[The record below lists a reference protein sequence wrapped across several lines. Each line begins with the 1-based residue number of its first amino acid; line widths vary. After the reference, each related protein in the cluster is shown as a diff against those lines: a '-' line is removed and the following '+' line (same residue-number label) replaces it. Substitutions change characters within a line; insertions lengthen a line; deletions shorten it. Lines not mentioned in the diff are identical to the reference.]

1 MTSRTSS
8 GMSTQVLVLT
18 SPEMWTW
25 PVVIIVS
32 TATRLC
38 GSSLS
43 MASRTA
49 SLIWS
54 AILSGCPSVTDSD
67 VNKRR
72 DMRLPGAVFG
82 AGRAVDYARSL
93 SVEQA
98 EPHHHEVPHDVAQ
111 RVLAAERHL
120 GRAAVR
126 AEHDRCVV
134 RGVECTTL
142 ADLVDDE
149 QVAPLGGE
157 LGPAVGQRIVGLGG
171 ETDHDLSGTS
181 PIDRDLRE
189 DVR

>member
-8 GMSTQVLVLT
+8 GMSTHVLVLT

-32 TATRLC
+32 TATRLS

-72 DMRLPGAVFG
+72 DMGLPGAALG
-82 AGRAVDYARSL
+82 GGRAVDDAGSL
-93 SVEQA
+93 SGEGREPRHHKV
-98 EPHHHEVPHDVAQ
+98 PHHVAQ
-111 RVLAAERHL
+111 RVLAPERPL
-120 GRAAVR
+120 GRTAVR
-126 AEHDRCVV
+126 AEHHR
-134 RGVECTTL
+134 
-142 ADLVDDE
+142 
-149 QVAPLGGE
+149 
-157 LGPAVGQRIVGLGG
+157 
-171 ETDHDLSGTS
+171 
-181 PIDRDLRE
+181 
-189 DVR
+189 

>member
-8 GMSTQVLVLT
+8 GMSTHVLVLT

-72 DMRLPGAVFG
+72 DMRLPGAVLG
-82 AGRAVDYARSL
+82 AGRAVDNAGSL
-93 SVEQA
+93 SVDGC
-98 EPHHHEVPHDVAQ
+98 EPRHHEVPHNIAQ

-120 GRAAVR
+120 GRAAVG
-126 AEHDRCVV
+126 AEHHGCVV
-134 RGVECTTL
+134 RGVERSALTH
-142 ADLVDDE
+142 LVDDE
-149 QVAPLGGE
+149 QVAALGAE
-157 LGPAVGQRIVGLGG
+157 LGPAVG
-171 ETDHDLSGTS
+171 
-181 PIDRDLRE
+181 
-189 DVR
+189 

>member
-1 MTSRTSS
+1 IPRMTSRTSS
-8 GMSTQVLVLT
+8 GMSTHVLVLT

-32 TATRLC
+32 TATRLS

-72 DMRLPGAVFG
+72 DMGLPGAVLG
-82 AGRAVDYARSL
+82 AGRAVDNGGSL
-93 SVEQA
+93 SVEGR
-98 EPHHHEVPHDVAQ
+98 EPRHHEVPHDVAQ
-111 RVLAAERHL
+111 RVLAAKRHI

-126 AEHDRCVV
+126 AEDHRGVV
-134 RGVECTTL
+134 RGVECAPL
-142 ADLVDDE
+142 ADLVDDQ
-149 QVAPLGGE
+149 QVTPFGGE
-157 LGPAVGQRIVGLGG
+157 LGPAVGQRILGLGS
-171 ETDHDLSGTS
+171 EADHDLPGTS
-181 PIDRDLRE
+181 PIGGNLR
-189 DVR
+189 

>member
-8 GMSTQVLVLT
+8 GMSTHVLVLT

-32 TATRLC
+32 TATRLS

-72 DMRLPGAVFG
+72 DMGLPGAALG
-82 AGRAVDYARSL
+82 AGRAVDSGGSL
-93 SVEQA
+93 SGEGR
-98 EPHHHEVPHDVAQ
+98 EPRHHEGPHDLPHRLPAAQ
-111 RVLAAERHL
+111 RRI
-120 GRAAVR
+120 GRAAR
-126 AEHDRCVV
+126 PP
-134 RGVECTTL
+134 
-142 ADLVDDE
+142 
-149 QVAPLGGE
+149 Q
-157 LGPAVGQRIVGLGG
+157 
-171 ETDHDLSGTS
+171 
-181 PIDRDLRE
+181 
-189 DVR
+189 